1 MKALFVDTSAW
12 YPLADPGH
20 PEHGA
25 VAAALRVRVREG
37 AAVVTTNL
45 VVVETHALLLSRKGR
60 RAAFAFL
67 EAIRQPPNRIEYV
80 GSERETVAIDRWIRR
95 FADQSF
101 SLADAASFEVMT
113 ELGIEEAL
121 TLDRHF
127 NTAGFLM
134 VPGGV

>member
-25 VAAALRVRVREG
+25 VAAALRARVRAG
-37 AAVVTTNL
+37 VAVVTTNL
-45 VVVETHALLLSRKGR
+45 VVAETQALLLRRKGR
-60 RAAFAFL
+60 SVAFAFL
-67 EAIRQPPNRIEYV
+67 DAIRQPPNRIEYV
-80 GSERETVAIDRWIRR
+80 DREREAAAIDRWIRR
-95 FADQSF
+95 FSDQSF

-127 NTAGFLM
+127 GTAGFVM
-134 VPGGV
+134 APGSV